1 MENDI
6 CFEDGKVGNGTLIF
20 IWCWWTSQHFRVRNT
35 IINDKKMSGTLMGT
49 RYRSEVIKESASK
62 RLTMAN
68 GIKKPDMIS
77 SKEHVEK

>member
-1 MENDI
+1 
-6 CFEDGKVGNGTLIF
+6 
-20 IWCWWTSQHFRVRNT
+20 
-35 IINDKKMSGTLMGT
+35 MSGIVLGT